1 MILKFPLV
9 WFYTPDNFINFLE
22 WYFNF
27 NSSYSN
33 LKTLAIRSQLKNR
46 FCCLFWCSFSPSN
59 VLIALY
65 SFWISSHR
73 IFRFSSSLMRLS
85 LVNSFWI
92 NSFTTSLSAMRLTK
106 DMYFRS
112 ISLLRYDKRWS
123 FPYNKRFAAL
133 QTVQSQV

>member
-46 FCCLFWCSFSPSN
+46 FCCLF
-59 VLIALY
+59 
-65 SFWISSHR
+65 
-73 IFRFSSSLMRLS
+73 
-85 LVNSFWI
+85 
-92 NSFTTSLSAMRLTK
+92 
-106 DMYFRS
+106 
-112 ISLLRYDKRWS
+112 
-123 FPYNKRFAAL
+123 
-133 QTVQSQV
+133 